1 MVKIKWI
8 ITDSINNVDL
18 NEFDTE
24 WDGIYGY
31 FEICINNH
39 VLGFCPDRDLLAG
52 EEGNED
58 ILYWLTKLSDGI
70 IQLNVSQEYEI
81 QLLSMNMA
89 KKKKKKND
97 KLLISFVNAN
107 TDEVIW
113 YEKMTIKEW
122 CNEIILNIERFIK
135 EVQKNNPILLKAN
148 LIQKLLKIKE
158 TLVCAGGE
166 FVFVTTN
173 VYM

>member
-8 ITDSINNVDL
+8 ITDSINDVDL

-39 VLGFCPDRDLLAG
+39 VLGFCPDRELLAG

-70 IQLNVSQEYEI
+70 IQLNVGKEYEI

-89 KKKKKKND
+89 KIILKKND
-97 KLLISFVNAN
+97 KLLISFVNTN

-113 YEKMTIKEW
+113 SEKMTIKEW

-135 EVQKNNPILLKAN
+135 EVQNNNSILLKAN
-148 LIQKLLKIKE
+148 LIQKLVKIKE
-158 TLVCAGGE
+158 TLV
-166 FVFVTTN
+166 
-173 VYM
+173 

>member
-1 MVKIKWI
+1 MIKIKWI
-8 ITDSINNVDL
+8 ITDSINDVDL

-39 VLGFCPDRDLLAG
+39 VLGFCPDRELLAG

-70 IQLNVSQEYEI
+70 IQLNVCQEYEI
-81 QLLSMNMA
+81 RLLSMNMA
-89 KKKKKKND
+89 KIILKKND
-97 KLLISFVNAN
+97 NLLISFVNTN

-113 YEKMTIKEW
+113 SEKMTIKEW

-135 EVQKNNPILLKAN
+135 EVQKKNSNLLKAN
-148 LIQKLLKIKE
+148 LIQKLVKIKE
-158 TLVCAGGE
+158 SLA
-166 FVFVTTN
+166 
-173 VYM
+173 

>member
-1 MVKIKWI
+1 MIKIKWI
-8 ITDSINNVDL
+8 ITDSINDVDL

-39 VLGFCPDRDLLAG
+39 VLGFCPNRELLAG
-52 EEGNED
+52 EEGNEN

-70 IQLNVSQEYEI
+70 IQLNVCQEYEI
-81 QLLSMNMA
+81 RLLSMNMA
-89 KKKKKKND
+89 KIILKKND
-97 KLLISFVNAN
+97 NLLISFVNTN

-113 YEKMTIKEW
+113 SEKMTIKEW

-135 EVQKNNPILLKAN
+135 EVQKNNSILLKAN
-148 LIQKLLKIKE
+148 LIQKLVKIKE
-158 TLVCAGGE
+158 ALVQ
-166 FVFVTTN
+166 VVN
-173 VYM
+173 

>member
-1 MVKIKWI
+1 MVKIKWT
-8 ITDSINNVDL
+8 ITDSINDVDL
-18 NEFDTE
+18 NEFDAE

-31 FEICINNH
+31 FEIRINDH
-39 VLGFCPDRDLLAG
+39 VLGFCPDRELLAG

-70 IQLNVSQEYEI
+70 IQLNIGQEYEI

-89 KKKKKKND
+89 KIILKKND
-97 KLLISFVNAN
+97 KLLISFVDTN

-113 YEKMTIKEW
+113 SEKITIKEW

-135 EVQKNNPILLKAN
+135 EVQKNNSVLLKAN
-148 LIQKLLKIKE
+148 LIKKLLKIKE
-158 TLVCAGGE
+158 MLV
-166 FVFVTTN
+166 
-173 VYM
+173 

>member
-8 ITDSINNVDL
+8 ITDSINDVDL

-24 WDGIYGY
+24 WNGIYGY

-39 VLGFCPDRDLLAG
+39 VLGFCPDRELLAG

-70 IQLNVSQEYEI
+70 IQLNVGKEYEI

-89 KKKKKKND
+89 KIILKKND
-97 KLLISFVNAN
+97 KLLISFVNTN

-113 YEKMTIKEW
+113 SEKMTIKEW

-135 EVQKNNPILLKAN
+135 EVQNNNSILLKTN
-148 LIQKLLKIKE
+148 LTQKLVKIKE
-158 TLVCAGGE
+158 TLV
-166 FVFVTTN
+166 
-173 VYM
+173 

>member
-8 ITDSINNVDL
+8 ITDSINDVDL

-39 VLGFCPDRDLLAG
+39 VLGFCPDRELLAG

-70 IQLNVSQEYEI
+70 IQLNVGQEYEI

-89 KKKKKKND
+89 KIILKKND
-97 KLLISFVNAN
+97 KLLISFVNTY

-113 YEKMTIKEW
+113 SEKMTIKEW

-135 EVQKNNPILLKAN
+135 EVQKNNSILLKAN

-158 TLVCAGGE
+158 TLVQ
-166 FVFVTTN
+166 VVN
-173 VYM
+173 